1 MTVSCGKNVTCTEN
15 INGRRIECPLHV
27 SLLNSSQKASRY
39 ATRRQIDST
48 DGSIAACKLQK
59 SEHHNADFEIHRAK
73 KVNNVI
79 ALFLSEP
86 IDNTRER
93 KLRASGPQGKVIQ
106 GYLLV
111 QYQYFNNHQVIRIK
125 TIIKYGIF
133 PCGTRWKKILRT
145 N

>member
-1 MTVSCGKNVTCTEN
+1 MTVSCGKNITCTEN
-15 INGRRIECPLHV
+15 SNGRRIECPLHV

-86 IDNTRER
+86 IYNTRER
-93 KLRASGPQGKVIQ
+93 KFHPSRPQGNVIQ
-106 GYLLV
+106 SYLLV
-111 QYQYFNNHQVIRIK
+111 TVSSNMVYSLVEQGGKRSSELI
-125 TIIKYGIF
+125 
-133 PCGTRWKKILRT
+133 
-145 N
+145 